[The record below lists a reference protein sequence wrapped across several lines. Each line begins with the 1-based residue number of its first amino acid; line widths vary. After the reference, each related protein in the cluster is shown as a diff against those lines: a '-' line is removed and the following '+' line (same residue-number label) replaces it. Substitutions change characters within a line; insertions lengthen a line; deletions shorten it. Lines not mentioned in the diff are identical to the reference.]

1 MIPKFRAWDKLGKEM
16 HKVSAID
23 FSSKGA
29 RIIRLAEVHS
39 NGKGDHKRWYSTV
52 ELMQSTGLKDKNG
65 TEIYEG
71 DIVKVLV
78 QDIEPKI
85 MKDKIYVGV
94 VAYNQGTFDIKIS
107 KDTYL
112 GIIPEMYMLDIDCA
126 FRILGNIYENPELL
140 EDN

>member
-1 MIPKFRAWDKLGKEM
+1 MIPKFRVWDKNNKKMLNWKELDLTKELGEDEITIFEPTGQF
-16 HKVSAID
+16 AQPIFFYD
-23 FSSKGA
+23 A
-29 RIIRLAEVHS
+29 
-39 NGKGDHKRWYSTV
+39 
-52 ELMQSTGLKDKNG
+52 MQSTGLIDKNG
-65 TEIYEG
+65 VEIYEG

-85 MKDKIYVGV
+85 MKDKMYIGV

-112 GIIPEMYMLDIDCA
+112 GIIPEMYMLDIDCV

-140 EDN
+140 EGQR

>member
-1 MIPKFRAWDKLGKEM
+1 MIPKFRVWDKNNKKMLGWKELDLT
-16 HKVSAID
+16 K
-23 FSSKGA
+23 
-29 RIIRLAEVHS
+29 
-39 NGKGDHKRWYSTV
+39 
-52 ELMQSTGLKDKNG
+52 ELGEDEITIFEPTGQFAQPMYFYEAMQSTGLKDING

-85 MKDKIYVGV
+85 MENKTHIGV
-94 VAYNQGTFDIKIS
+94 VFYKQGTFDIKIS

-112 GIIPEMYMLDIDCA
+112 GIIPQMYMSDINCV
-126 FRILGNIYENPELL
+126 FEILGNKYQYPELL

>member
-1 MIPKFRAWDKLGKEM
+1 MIPKFRVWDKTNKEM
-16 HKVSAID
+16 
-23 FSSKGA
+23 
-29 RIIRLAEVHS
+29 LE
-39 NGKGDHKRWYSTV
+39 WE
-52 ELMQSTGLKDKNG
+52 ELDLNKERGEDEITIFEPTGQFAHPIFFYDAMQSTGLKDKNG

-112 GIIPEMYMLDIDCA
+112 GIIPEMYMLDIDCM
-126 FRILGNIYENPELL
+126 FEILGNKYQYPELL